1 MWIQFLYRGE
11 DKVLWS
17 SENSIQLV
25 HAYDSMA
32 YNKKSEN

>member
-17 SENSIQLV
+17 TENSILV
-25 HAYDSMA
+25 HAYDSMD